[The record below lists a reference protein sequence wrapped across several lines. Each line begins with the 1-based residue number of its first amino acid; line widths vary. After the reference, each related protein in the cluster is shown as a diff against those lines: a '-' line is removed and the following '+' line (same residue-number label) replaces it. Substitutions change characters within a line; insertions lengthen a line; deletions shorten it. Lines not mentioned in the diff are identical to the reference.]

1 MVPGVSRRTLFITGL
16 VVVLLVL
23 FLLYGLYNGLPGGG
37 MEDGT
42 GL

>member
-1 MVPGVSRRTLFITGL
+1 MSRRAIIITVL
-16 VVVLLVL
+16 VVVLVVLV
-23 FLLYGLYNGLPGGG
+23 LLYGLYNGVPGGE